1 MDFIYCPKCGEKLR
15 LKEIGDEGNIPYCAQ
30 CKRPWFSF
38 SYPCVIC
45 LVIGDDDRIA
55 LIRQYNIQRSI
66 CVAGYMKS
74 GETAE
79 NCAMRE
85 VAEETGLEVL
95 STEYVSSY
103 YYPKNDNLML
113 GFAVKVKTA
122 PFKLSNEVDSAD
134 WFTVEKATEELSKG
148 TTGKNLLRDYLEK
161 RDNK

>member
-15 LKEIGDEGNIPYCAQ
+15 LKEIGDEGNIPYCDR

-45 LVIGDDDRIA
+45 LVIGEDGRIA

-79 NCAMRE
+79 DCAKRE
-85 VAEETGLEVL
+85 VGEETGLEVL
-95 STEYVSSY
+95 SAEYVSSY

-122 PFKLSNEVDSAD
+122 PFSLSKEVESAD
-134 WFTVEKATEELSKG
+134 WFTVEQAVEELSKG